1 MLSLSLTH
9 TLTLPPYPHNPH
21 SIHIAL
27 RCSQLQDGAA
37 VSALD
42 KETGCAPLHIA
53 AAHGKLDAL
62 ELLLQAGKRNRI
74 QYYLAS

>member
-1 MLSLSLTH
+1 M
-9 TLTLPPYPHNPH
+9 
-21 SIHIAL
+21 
-27 RCSQLQDGAA
+27 
-37 VSALD
+37 SALD

-74 QYYLAS
+74 KYYLAS